1 MPNLEVIGQ
10 WVAFILTLI
19 VFSYLIK
26 DNFLYRLALHVLIGV
41 AAGYAFLVSYKA
53 VIEKKLFLPL
63 LQDPQTN
70 VGLIVPL
77 ILGLLLLTKLLPR
90 AGWLGNLSL
99 AFLFGVGAGLAVGG
113 AVAGTLWPQVKA
125 SMLSLNPV
133 QVGFGK
139 AIDNLIILVGTLS
152 ALFYFYFTG
161 TRRRKVLKAWVSL
174 GKVFIMM
181 AFGALFATGL
191 VTFLTLLASRIK
203 FLLEVVRW

>member
-1 MPNLEVIGQ
+1 MLNLEAIGQ

-70 VGLIVPL
+70 FGLIVPL

-125 SMLSLNPV
+125 SVLSLNPV
-133 QVGFGK
+133 QVGFGE
-139 AIDNLIILVGTLS
+139 AINNLIISVGTLS

-161 TRRRKVLKAWVSL
+161 TRRRRVLKAWVSL

-203 FLLEVVRW
+203 FLLEVVGW